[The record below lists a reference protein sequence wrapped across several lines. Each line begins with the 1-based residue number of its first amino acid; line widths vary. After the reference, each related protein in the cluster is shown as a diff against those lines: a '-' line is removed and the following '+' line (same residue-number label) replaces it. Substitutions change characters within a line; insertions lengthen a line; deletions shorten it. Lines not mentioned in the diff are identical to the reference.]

1 MRRIFDNIAETFG
14 ASARL
19 SIEMIGNLGIFFC
32 RTIFARWRYGA
43 IVEQMYHIGV
53 MSLPMVMLVSICVGG
68 ISAITYVSIT
78 DALHPAPSLMGKMVS
93 TTVFIDLGPALIG
106 LILAGRI
113 AAKITAELG
122 IMRVTEQIDALT
134 ILSLDPYSYLIL
146 PRIAAGFFMAPVF
159 FVAGSLVSIVS
170 SQIFA
175 SLTMGLSSSVFYNG
189 MKYGFT
195 LQSMFTGI
203 VKVVIFTVI
212 NTLVGCYYGY
222 STTGGAIG
230 VGLFTRDA
238 VVASCVLIIVANMIV
253 SALLL

>member
-1 MRRIFDNIAETFG
+1 MKRLLNDLADTFG
-14 ASARL
+14 ASVRV
-19 SIEMIGNLGIFFC
+19 SIEMIGSLSIFFA
-32 RTIFARWRYGA
+32 RTVFSRWRYRA
-43 IVEQMYHIGV
+43 IVDQMYHIGV

-113 AAKITAELG
+113 AAKITAEIG
-122 IMRVTEQIDALT
+122 NMKVTEQIDALT
-134 ILSLDPYSYLIL
+134 VLSLDPYSYLIL

-159 FVAGSLVSIVS
+159 FVAGSLVSIIS
-170 SQIFA
+170 SQIF
-175 SLTMGLSSSVFYNG
+175 STLTMGLSPYIFYNG

-195 LQSMFTGI
+195 LQSMMTGV
-203 VKVVIFTVI
+203 VKVIIFTVI
-212 NTLVGCYYGY
+212 NTLVGCYYGH

-238 VVASCVLIIVANMIV
+238 VVASCVLIIVANLIV